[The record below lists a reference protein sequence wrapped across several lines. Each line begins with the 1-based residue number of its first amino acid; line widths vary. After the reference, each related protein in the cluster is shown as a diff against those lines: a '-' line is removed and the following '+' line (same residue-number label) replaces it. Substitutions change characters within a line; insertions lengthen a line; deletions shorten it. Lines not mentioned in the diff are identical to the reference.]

1 MFYPFPLVVVSHYS
15 HYCSLEGQTLPSNCL
30 LASLSKSAGLK
41 QKPSFSCLGFT
52 EPQTWMSDT
61 FFTLISQFSYL
72 VLCSFP
78 SLLFLETVHFS
89 PTIPL
94 LTLCIFVFLWVFQQ
108 SLNRHPASIGSI
120 NQFSLTPKGPFQN
133 ANRATSLHTLN
144 PEIVLPT
151 RI

>member
-78 SLLFLETVHFS
+78 FITVSRNCLLFPHHSTANSLYICLPLGISAVFKPSPRLHWLYQPVLIDTKRTFPKCKQGHVPPHFKS
-89 PTIPL
+89 
-94 LTLCIFVFLWVFQQ
+94 
-108 SLNRHPASIGSI
+108 
-120 NQFSLTPKGPFQN
+120 
-133 ANRATSLHTLN
+133 
-144 PEIVLPT
+144 
-151 RI
+151 